1 MKFSLKKLAA
11 VAVLAAAATGA
22 SAAIDSGAQGNG
34 ELFFNAWDANTSFTF
49 DLNVS
54 INDFDLAMAAPGLLN
69 QSWGA
74 AQGFLPAFSDWLAT
88 TNAAELQ
95 WNILSTD
102 TSGQRRM
109 LTTVGHE
116 NELPA
121 TNNDAT
127 SLRTGA
133 GSIRDFATQASLVM
147 VGDVA
152 ITNSNAAPSYAGV
165 QGPYVFGGFTFD
177 STGNLA
183 ANSYANG
190 LVFQK
195 TTANATGTALGI
207 NTAYVDET
215 LAVKSWLDADGLHI
229 AAVDAIPAVP
239 EPSETAML
247 LAGLGLIGF
256 AARRKA
262 RRA

>member
-11 VAVLAAAATGA
+11 AAVLAAAATGA
-22 SAAIDSGAQGNG
+22 SAAIDNGAGGNG

-54 INDFDLAMAAPGLLN
+54 INAFETSLAAAGPLN
-69 QSWGA
+69 LSWA
-74 AQGFLPAFSDWLAT
+74 GFAPAFNTWLAGVNT
-88 TNAAELQ
+88 AELE
-95 WNILSTD
+95 WNILATD
-102 TSGQRRM
+102 TSGARRM

-116 NELPA
+116 NALPA
-121 TNNDAT
+121 TNNDGT
-127 SLRTGA
+127 SLRTSA
-133 GSIRDFATQASLVM
+133 GQIRDFATEASLVM

-152 ITNSNAAPSYAGV
+152 ITNSNTAPSYAGV
-165 QGPYVFGGFTFD
+165 QGPFVFGGFLFD
-177 STGNLA
+177 STGDLA

-190 LVFQK
+190 LIFQK

-207 NTAYVDET
+207 NTAYVDSGA
-215 LAVKSWLDADGLHI
+215 AVKAWVDNEGLHI
-229 AAVDAIPAVP
+229 AAVP

>member
-11 VAVLAAAATGA
+11 AAVLAAAATGA

-54 INDFDLAMAAPGLLN
+54 INDFELAVAAPGLLN

-74 AQGFLPAFSDWLAT
+74 AQGFLPAFSDWLAGVNT
-88 TNAAELQ
+88 SELQ
-95 WNILSTD
+95 WSILATD
-102 TSGQRRM
+102 TSGERRM

-116 NELPA
+116 NALPA
-121 TNNDAT
+121 TNNDNA
-127 SLRTGA
+127 SLRTAA

-147 VGDVA
+147 VGDVS
-152 ITNSNAAPSYAGV
+152 ITNSNTAPSYAGL
-165 QGPYVFGGFTFD
+165 QGTNVFDGFTFD
-177 STGNLA
+177 ATGDLA

-195 TTANATGTALGI
+195 TIARATGTAAGI
-207 NTAYVDET
+207 NAAYVDET
-215 LAVKSWLDADGLHI
+215 LAVKTWVDADGLHI